1 LGWIGLEVMLVGC
14 WWILQVAAFFA
25 SLNGAVS
32 GVPSPPLWVLPLIG
46 FGGVVAVLLVGRG
59 KWAGVFVVCCALFGW
74 GKSELPD
81 VLIAS
86 SGGLVGIMHDGTR
99 RLSREKGEGFAA
111 QNWLEND
118 GVLSFNRGELAD
130 NLPNSVI
137 INLVGKTQLGLLR
150 DCDLED
156 VYVVKVQ
163 APESSEC
170 AIWGQDML
178 RMTGSV
184 AIYAD
189 QAGNLSTASLQSGAV
204 SLRIQTAN
212 GISGNR
218 PWSAHDPT
226 ALANVHAQ
234 IEADLRG
241 KNLWRT
247 DQ

>member
-1 LGWIGLEVMLVGC
+1 M
-14 WWILQVAAFFA
+14 
-25 SLNGAVS
+25 
-32 GVPSPPLWVLPLIG
+32 
-46 FGGVVAVLLVGRG
+46 
-59 KWAGVFVVCCALFGW
+59 FVVCGALFGW
-74 GKSELPD
+74 GNSERPD

-99 RLSREKGEGFAA
+99 RLSREKGEGFAV

-118 GVLSFNRGELAD
+118 GVLSFDRGDLAD

-137 INLVGKTQLGLLR
+137 INLVGKRQLGLLES
-150 DCDLED
+150 CDPED

-163 APESSEC
+163 APESSDC

-178 RMTGSV
+178 RITGSV
-184 AIYAD
+184 AIYAL
-189 QAGNLSTASLQSGAV
+189 QKEQLSRATLHGGSV
-204 SLRIQTAN
+204 SWRIQTAN
-212 GISGNR
+212 GISSNR

-247 DQ
+247 D